1 MGQTPETRT
10 EARTETALVVETSV
24 VHAGLGALVHA
35 ASGSATKPLGAHNKT
50 AVAHFGEN
58 SATHARLEGT
68 YTTSDPFTGEV
79 LDSVPVDLSG
89 VVEIGHTETF
99 SNGFKIPQAVKDMVL
114 FGLLGALR
122 KDAHAKVMGILEARA
137 DGSLSKADADAA
149 FMDAFNL
156 SPAAVE
162 AGKKHLAERRKVMGT
177 RSPKV
182 SVKGFTDA
190 SSE

>member
-1 MGQTPETRT
+1 MAPVQNTP

-35 ASGSATKPLGAHNKT
+35 ASGTATNPKGAHNKT
-50 AVAHFGEN
+50 AVATFGEN

-68 YTTSDPFTGEV
+68 YTVSDPFTGAV
-79 LDSVPVDLSG
+79 IDSVPVDLSG
-89 VVEIGHTETF
+89 GVEIGHTEAY
-99 SNGFKIPQAVKDMVL
+99 SNGFNIPQAVKDMVL
-114 FGLLGALR
+114 FGMLGALR
-122 KDAHAKVMGILEARA
+122 DNASAKVMSILEARN
-137 DGSLSKADADAA
+137 DGTLSKADADAA

-156 SPAAVE
+156 SPAAIE

>member
-1 MGQTPETRT
+1 MAQVQNTP
-10 EARTETALVVETSV
+10 EARTETTLVVETSV

-35 ASGSATKPLGAHNKT
+35 ASGTATNPKGAHNKT
-50 AVAHFGEN
+50 AVATFGEN

-68 YTTSDPFTGEV
+68 YTVSDPFTGAV
-79 LDSVPVDLSG
+79 IDSVPVDLSG
-89 VVEIGHTETF
+89 VVEIGHTEAY
-99 SNGFKIPQAVKDMVL
+99 SNGFNIPQAVKDMVL
-114 FGLLGALR
+114 FGMLGALR
-122 KDAHAKVMGILEARA
+122 DNASAKVMSILEARN
-137 DGSLSKADADAA
+137 DGTLSKADADAA

-156 SPAAVE
+156 SPAAIE